1 MRISQ
6 RLDYALRALVLL
18 AAAEPGRHVAA
29 GELADRLGM
38 PRRFV
43 EQQITLLSRAGV
55 VVCRRGA
62 SGGCSL
68 SRPADEITVR
78 DVVMALHGD
87 VIDIPQQP
95 DSATAEMW
103 ARAAVSM
110 ADFLAEVTLGE
121 LAQRQ
126 REIDASRAPMYYI

>member
-18 AAAEPGRHVAA
+18 ASAEPGRHIAA

-62 SGGCSL
+62 SGGCVL

-78 DVVMALHGD
+78 DVVTALHGD

-103 ARAAVSM
+103 ANAAVSM
-110 ADFLAEVTLGE
+110 AEFLSGITLGE
-121 LAQRQ
+121 LAARQ
-126 REIDASRAPMYYI
+126 REIDSMRAPMYYI

>member
-55 VVCRRGA
+55 VICRRGA
-62 SGGCSL
+62 AGGCTL
-68 SRPADEITVR
+68 SRPADEVTVR
-78 DVVMALHGD
+78 DIVIALNGE
-87 VIDIPQQP
+87 VIDIPQQSE
-95 DSATAEMW
+95 SATAEMW
-103 ARAAVSM
+103 SRAAESM
-110 ADFLAEVTLGE
+110 GDFLAEVTLGE
-121 LAQRQ
+121 LAARQ
-126 REIDASRAPMYYI
+126 REIDAARAPMYYI